1 VTPANRRVSP
11 SPPLP
16 ATDVNGFSL
25 GPSPDATGSPRARF
39 VSHVRKALGA
49 AIVVG
54 AWLVVAWLARRHVTT
69 SPRFALTSID
79 VVGNE
84 RRSSDAIVAESGL
97 ALGANVFGADL
108 DSARARILGDP
119 WLVTATLTRHLPGT
133 IVIQVA
139 ERVPVALAAIGDI
152 FLADASGEPFKKLEL
167 GDAVDLPLITGVTPE
182 SVAEDRDAALR
193 DIRRGIDLAAEYER
207 SGLAK
212 RATLQEVHHDPGGAF
227 TLVVGRPS
235 MDIVLGGP
243 PFRRKLEQAARVVA
257 ELDKR
262 RAKAD
267 SIMLDNEARPERVVV
282 RLR

>member
-16 ATDVNGFSL
+16 ANDVNGFSL
-25 GPSPDATGSPRARF
+25 APSPDVTGARSQF
-39 VSHVRKALGA
+39 FSQVRKALGA

-54 AWLVVAWLARRHVTT
+54 SWLVVAWFARSHVTT
-69 SPRFALTSID
+69 SPRFALTSIH

-84 RRSSDAIVAESGL
+84 RRSSDVVVAESGL
-97 ALGANVFGADL
+97 ALGANVFVADL
-108 DSARARILGDP
+108 DSARTRILADP

-133 IVIQVA
+133 VVIQVT
-139 ERVPVALAAIGDI
+139 ERVPVALAAIGDL

-167 GDAVDLPLITGVTPE
+167 GDVVDLPLITGVTPE

-212 RATLQEVHHDPGGAF
+212 RIALQEVHHDPGGAF

-243 PFRRKLEQAARVVA
+243 PFRRKLEQAARIVA